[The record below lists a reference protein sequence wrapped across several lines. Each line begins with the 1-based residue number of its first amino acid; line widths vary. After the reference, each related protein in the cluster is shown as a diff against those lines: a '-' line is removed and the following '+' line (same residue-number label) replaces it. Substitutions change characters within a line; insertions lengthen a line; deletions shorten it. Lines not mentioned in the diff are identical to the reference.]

1 MQFLLSKKFQRLTR
15 LYHTIIARDL
25 PELPFDNLIEI
36 LLVIH
41 QRLTNNTHTQFAEIL
56 NLDKSR
62 VSIHVEYL
70 NTHGFTKTEI
80 NPEDQRQHLTFLTP
94 KGEAA
99 VAKIEEVIARVNKV
113 INQDLSLVQLNIF
126 YTVIRQMEH
135 NLLTNLD

>member
-1 MQFLLSKKFQRLTR
+1 MVIVRE
-15 LYHTIIARDL
+15 L

-41 QRLTNNTHTQFAEIL
+41 QNSTNNTHTQFAEIL

-62 VSIHVEYL
+62 ISIHVEYL

-80 NPEDQRQHLTFLTP
+80 NPDDQRQHLTFLTP

-99 VAKIEEVIARVNKV
+99 VAEIKEVMGRVNKV
-113 INQDLSLVQLNIF
+113 INQDLSLVQLNVF
-126 YTVIRQMEH
+126 YTVMQQMEH
-135 NLLTNLD
+135 NLLTHLD

>member
-15 LYHTIIARDL
+15 LYHMVIVREL

-41 QRLTNNTHTQFAEIL
+41 QNSTNNTHTQFAEIL

-62 VSIHVEYL
+62 ISIHVEYL
-70 NTHGFTKTEI
+70 NTHGFTRTEI

-99 VAKIEEVIARVNKV
+99 VTEIKEVMGRVNKV
-113 INQDLSLVQLNIF
+113 INQDLSLVQLNVF
-126 YTVIRQMEH
+126 YTVMQQMEH
-135 NLLTNLD
+135 NLLTHLD